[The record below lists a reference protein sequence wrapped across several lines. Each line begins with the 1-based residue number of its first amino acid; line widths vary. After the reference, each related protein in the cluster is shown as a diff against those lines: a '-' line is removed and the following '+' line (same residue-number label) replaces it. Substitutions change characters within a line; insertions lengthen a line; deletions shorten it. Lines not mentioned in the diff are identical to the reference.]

1 MGGLIYK
8 DFLTNRKSIFVA
20 LGAMLY
26 CGIMIIMPNVIG
38 TGDEGIGV
46 EDMRI
51 FLSLYGILMLFA
63 IFFISGAFQGNI
75 LKNDESRRWA
85 YFITSTPMLKKHI
98 EAKYWFI
105 MIMSLSTVFITVIF
119 DALNCILFKAV
130 SLQAFIITAFYIQ
143 MFLRAVEIPF
153 LVRFGTSMGGYYK
166 AGVLVLAV
174 LIVGIYLLFG
184 DLSHFG
190 SMDTFYEWFLNAM
203 NGGVKTLQIF
213 MAVMPFVSA
222 GMYYL
227 SYRLSCRLYLKGAE
241 NFEE

>member
-8 DFLTNRKSIFVA
+8 DFLTNRKSIFIA

-26 CGIMIIMPNVIG
+26 CGMMIIMPNVIG
-38 TGDEGIGV
+38 TAE
-46 EDMRI
+46 EDMGM

-63 IFFISGAFQGNI
+63 IFLISGAFQGNI
-75 LKNDESRRWA
+75 FKSDESRRWA

-105 MIMSLSTVFITVIF
+105 MIMSLSTVFIMVIF
-119 DALNCILFKAV
+119 DALNCILFRAV
-130 SLQAFIITAFYIQ
+130 SLQAFIMTAFYIQ
-143 MFLRAVEIPF
+143 MFRRALEIPF
-153 LVRFGTSMGGYYK
+153 LVRFGTSMGGYYQL
-166 AGVLVLAV
+166 GVLVLVV
-174 LIVGIYLLFG
+174 LIAVIYLLFG

-190 SMDTFYEWFLNAM
+190 SIDIFYEWLLNAM
-203 NGGVKTLQIF
+203 NGGVRTFQIF
-213 MAVMPFVSA
+213 MAVMPFVSVI
-222 GMYYL
+222 MYYL